1 VNRPE
6 GEILSDTRPHG
17 IKQNIREYGLTAGT
31 LGSTSSQTVMVA
43 LLPVLLSQYTHSAL
57 LIGFAIGGEGLF
69 AVLVPYWVGAL
80 SDHLPA
86 RIAARFGRR
95 TLFLLLMAPVMAAAL
110 VVAPFLSGYIP
121 LAAAAFVFFAALHG
135 YLTPLWALLVDAVP
149 KERHGQVQGVRGMLH
164 ATGLAYGL
172 VAGGLLFSLWR
183 PLPFLIAAA
192 LVLVATAITKI
203 AAPTE
208 AAAEEKDEAKLRDLL
223 RIWRRFE
230 GRPAVPWF
238 LLANALWSGGVDGI
252 RPFIFIFATVVLGI
266 NVAQTSLALLLIVAG
281 LGLGALIIG
290 RLGDRYGHE
299 TMLEIGGAVTGVT
312 MLLGFFVRDLA
323 GATLVLLV
331 SGLGAAALIALPYPL
346 FASLIGEGNVG
357 RDTGLYILTFG
368 IGRIVAPLLVGTA
381 IDLAAPLFPDL
392 RGYPVM
398 WPMAGILALLGVLAL
413 RKSMSYA
420 QATMPAD

>member
-1 VNRPE
+1 VNRPQ
-6 GEILSDTRPHG
+6 GEILSDTRPHRVQQ
-17 IKQNIREYGLTAGT
+17 KIREYGLTAGT

-80 SDHLPA
+80 SDHLPP
-86 RIAARFGRR
+86 RIATRFGRR
-95 TLFLLLMAPVMAAAL
+95 TLFLLLTAPIMAAAL

-192 LVLVATAITKI
+192 LILVATAITKI

-208 AAAEEKDEAKLRDLL
+208 AAADVKAEAKLQDIL
-223 RIWRRFE
+223 RIWRRFR

-281 LGLGALIIG
+281 LGIGALIIG

-299 TMLEIGGAVTGVT
+299 TLLEIGGAVTGVT
-312 MLLGFFVRDLA
+312 MLLGFFVRDLP
-323 GATLVLLV
+323 GATVVLLV
-331 SGLGAAALIALPYPL
+331 SGLGAAALISLPYPL

-381 IDLAAPLFPDL
+381 IDLAVPLFPDL

>member
-6 GEILSDTRPHG
+6 GEILTDTRPHRVQQ
-17 IKQNIREYGLTAGT
+17 KIREYGLTAGT

-86 RIAARFGRR
+86 RVAARFGRR
-95 TLFLLLMAPVMAAAL
+95 TLFLLFTAPIMAAAL

-164 ATGLAYGL
+164 SVGLAYGL
-172 VAGGLLFSLWR
+172 VAGGLLFSLWH

-208 AAAEEKDEAKLRDLL
+208 AAADNKAEAKLRDIL

-266 NVAQTSLALLLIVAG
+266 NVAQTSLALLLVVAG
-281 LGLGALIIG
+281 LGMGALIIG

-299 TMLEIGGAVTGVT
+299 TLLEIGGAVTGVT
-312 MLLGFFVRDLA
+312 MLLGFFVRDLP
-323 GATLVLLV
+323 GATVVLLV

-346 FASLIGEGNVG
+346 FASLIGEGDVG

-368 IGRIVAPLLVGTA
+368 IGRIVSPLLVGTA

>member
-1 VNRPE
+1 
-6 GEILSDTRPHG
+6 
-17 IKQNIREYGLTAGT
+17 
-31 LGSTSSQTVMVA
+31 MVA
-43 LLPVLLSQYTHSAL
+43 LLPVLLSRYTHSAV

-86 RIAARFGRR
+86 RIAGRFGRR
-95 TLFLLLMAPVMAAAL
+95 TLFLILMAPIMAAAL
-110 VVAPFLSGYIP
+110 AIAPFLHGYIP
-121 LAAAAFVFFAALHG
+121 LAGAAFVFFAALHG

-164 ATGLAYGL
+164 AAGLAYGL
-172 VAGGLLFSLWR
+172 VAGGLLFSLWH

-192 LVLVATAITKI
+192 LVIVATAVTKI

-208 AAAEEKDEAKLRDLL
+208 AAAEEKAEAKLRDIL
-223 RIWRRFE
+223 RIWRRFA

-252 RPFIFIFATVVLGI
+252 RPFIFLFATVVLGI
-266 NVAQTSLALLLIVAG
+266 NVAQTSLALLLVVAG
-281 LGLGALIIG
+281 LGMGALIIG

-299 TMLEIGGAVTGVT
+299 TLLEIGGAVTGIT
-312 MLLGFFVRDLA
+312 MLLGFFVRDLP
-323 GATLVLLV
+323 GATVVLLV

-368 IGRIVAPLLVGTA
+368 IGRIVSPLLVGAA
-381 IDLAAPLFPDL
+381 IDLAAPYFPDL

-420 QATMPAD
+420 QATLAGD

>member
-1 VNRPE
+1 
-6 GEILSDTRPHG
+6 
-17 IKQNIREYGLTAGT
+17 
-31 LGSTSSQTVMVA
+31 
-43 LLPVLLSQYTHSAL
+43 YTHSAV
-57 LIGFAIGGEGLF
+57 LIGFAIGGEGIF

-86 RIAARFGRR
+86 RVASRFGRR
-95 TLFLLLMAPVMAAAL
+95 TLFLILMAPIMAAAL
-110 VVAPFLSGYIP
+110 VVVPFLHGYIQ

-164 ATGLAYGL
+164 SFGLAYGL

-192 LVLVATAITKI
+192 LILAATAITKI

-208 AAAEEKDEAKLRDLL
+208 AAAEEKAEAKLRDVL

-266 NVAQTSLALLLIVAG
+266 NVAQTSLALLLVVAG

-299 TMLEIGGAVTGVT
+299 TLLEIGGAVTGIT
-312 MLLGFFVRDLA
+312 MLLGFFVRDLP
-323 GATLVLLV
+323 GATIVLLV

-368 IGRIVAPLLVGTA
+368 VGRIVAPLLVGAA
-381 IDLAAPLFPDL
+381 IDLAAPLFPEL
-392 RGYPVM
+392 HGYPVM

-413 RKSMSYA
+413 RKSMSFA
-420 QATMPAD
+420 RATLPGD